1 MAECDSHQEPVKPAA
16 CTSNASVH
24 FKAEKIFESYLW
36 DRSLPGQALFCS
48 IHLYLYIA
56 MMGSLWSGGHTS
68 NVTQHQRLTPDKNSL
83 TSEKSHYCFPLLL
96 RKSFY
101 RPRVYDS
108 SSSSFPLW
116 ERWQLPITAVRQ
128 RSPAATKE
136 LRTQPPKKETQEHAY
151 FFAQKWKKKQFS
163 LFCTKPP
170 KRDLLALTPWRSQ
183 AKYKGHQSRV
193 YVSYKI
199 IKNCVQ
205 FVPHPHLKAILL
217 VHT

>member
-83 TSEKSHYCFPLLL
+83 TSENYCFPLLL

-136 LRTQPPKKETQEHAY
+136 LRTQPQKKRPRNMLIFLHKNERKNSFLCFAPNPQKET
-151 FFAQKWKKKQFS
+151 F
-163 LFCTKPP
+163 
-170 KRDLLALTPWRSQ
+170 
-183 AKYKGHQSRV
+183 
-193 YVSYKI
+193 
-199 IKNCVQ
+199 
-205 FVPHPHLKAILL
+205 
-217 VHT
+217 